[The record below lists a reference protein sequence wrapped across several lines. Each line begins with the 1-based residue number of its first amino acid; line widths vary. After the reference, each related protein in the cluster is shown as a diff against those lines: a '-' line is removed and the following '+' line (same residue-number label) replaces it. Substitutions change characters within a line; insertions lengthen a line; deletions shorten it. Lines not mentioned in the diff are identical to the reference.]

1 MELET
6 RLALD
11 ELKANLAASRRRAER
26 EARLWRVGMVA
37 AAAFGLLL
45 GGGARPTDAQNGGG
59 QAGGLPALQTRVA
72 ALEAQNTSQ
81 GQQIAALAG
90 RVAAL
95 EAKTQYLTV
104 SGTDTYFTGTNV
116 HIRNGLGSTN
126 GNPADPFTLDPDD
139 TAVNG
144 LGNLIVGYNAQPAF
158 PSERTGSHYLVMG
171 DFNGY
176 TSYGGIAAGWANNVS
191 AAYASTLG
199 GRSNHSAGAF
209 CSIVG
214 GAFNDTVG
222 GHTASI
228 LGGNANRASNIDSTV
243 CGGNQNHA
251 SARFSVVG
259 GGSGVVQGTEFG
271 WSAGSFGAGVSGRFV
286 SP

>member
-1 MELET
+1 MDPET
-6 RLALD
+6 RLAI
-11 ELKANLAASRRRAER
+11 EEWKADLAASQRRAAR
-26 EARLWRVGMVA
+26 DARLWRVGMVA

-45 GGGARPTDAQNGGG
+45 GGAARPGDAQNGS
-59 QAGGLPALQTRVA
+59 QAGGLPALQNRVA
-72 ALEAQNTSQ
+72 ALEAQNASQ
-81 GQQIAALAG
+81 GQQIASLTG
-90 RVAAL
+90 RVVAL

-104 SGTDTYFTGTNV
+104 SGTETYFTGTNV

-126 GNPADPFTLDPDD
+126 GNPDDPRTLDPDD

-144 LGNLIVGYNAQPAF
+144 LGNLIVGYNGFLEFTP
-158 PSERTGSHYLVMG
+158 PRTGSHTLVLG
-171 DFNGY
+171 DFNSY
-176 TSYGGIAAGWANNVS
+176 TSYGGIAAGWDNTAS

-199 GRSNHSAGAF
+199 GRSNRSAGPF
-209 CSIVG
+209 CAIVG
-214 GAFNDTVG
+214 GAFNSTLD

-228 LGGNANRASNIDSTV
+228 LGGNANRARDIDSTV
-243 CGGNQNHA
+243 CGGNANQA
-251 SARFSVVG
+251 TARFSVVG